1 MNKITRNRFVGVDYR
16 YGFNISRWFRTS
28 YFSRGTYKRIVKRM
42 SRKLKPREM
51 AFDWSAQANIYY
63 EVGNKSTIFKNNK

>member
-1 MNKITRNRFVGVDYR
+1 MNKITKNRYNGINEF
-16 YGFNISRWFRTS
+16 GFNITNLFRNS

-51 AFDWSAQANIYY
+51 AFNWGIQASIYSIA
-63 EVGNKSTIFKNNK
+63 GNKSTSIKK